1 MKKWKNLENNNVM
14 GMEIEIVGL
23 IKAYNKQVALSIEKL
38 SIKKGELIGLI
49 GNNGAGKTTMLRLLI
64 DLIKADSGIVYYRG
78 INISKT
84 ESWKLYTSAYI
95 DSNFLISFFTPEEY
109 FEFIASNY
117 GISSMELTDT
127 LSLFSDFMNGE
138 ILGKQKH
145 IRNFSIG
152 NQQKIGIIGA
162 IISRPEIL
170 LLDEPFNFLDPTS
183 QYFISNYLVELNKQQ
198 DTTIIVSSHNL
209 QLVIDISS
217 RIILMDKGFI
227 IRDIQCINQK
237 EKDEINSFFK
247 ITQAKV

>member
-1 MKKWKNLENNNVM
+1 
-14 GMEIEIVGL
+14 MEIEIVGL
-23 IKAYNKQVALSIEKL
+23 TKAYNKQVALSIEKL

-49 GNNGAGKTTMLRLLI
+49 GNNGAGKTTILRLLT

-117 GISSMELTDT
+117 GISSIELTDT

-162 IISRPEIL
+162 IISKPEIL

-183 QYFISNYLVELNKQQ
+183 QYFISNYLVKLNKQQ

-209 QLVIDISS
+209 QLVNDISS

>member
-1 MKKWKNLENNNVM
+1 MKKWKSLENNNVM

-23 IKAYNKQVALSIEKL
+23 TKAYNKQVALSIEKL

-49 GNNGAGKTTMLRLLI
+49 GNNGAGKTTILRLLI

-109 FEFIASNY
+109 FQFIASNY

-127 LSLFSDFMNGE
+127 LSLFNDFMNGE
-138 ILGKQKH
+138 ILGKRKH

-162 IISRPEIL
+162 IISKPEIL

-198 DTTIIVSSHNL
+198 HTTIIVSSHNL
-209 QLVIDISS
+209 QLVNDISS
-217 RIILMDKGFI
+217 RIVLMDKGFI
-227 IRDIQCINQK
+227 IKDIQCINQK